1 MRLDRDI
8 VFWFAALAVLVA
20 LLWLL
25 RRQPAV
31 LMSAGQ

>member
-1 MRLDRDI
+1 MRFDRDI

-31 LMSAGQ
+31 LMSAGR